1 MNRRRAVVVL
11 AVLAAAVP
19 AARADRLPLWE
30 AGAGAYAFSLPDYR
44 GSDQSRGYLYPLPYF
59 RYRGRL
65 LEVGGRK
72 GLASLLV
79 FERRR
84 AELDL
89 SLNASQPAPSERSDA
104 RRGMPDLAPTL
115 EIGPVL
121 RVGLWRS
128 ADETEELN
136 LELPVRAAFAFDSW
150 RARYIGVV
158 LNPLVDW
165 FSRDIGAGWRFGIQ
179 AGPLFNDRRYNAYY
193 YQVDPQYA
201 TPQRSAY
208 AARAGYGGTQLTAS
222 LTRRYKSVWVN
233 AFVRA
238 YDLHGA
244 VFEDSPLVKRSYAVL
259 AGVGFAYVF
268 AQSTTRVEAKD

>member
-11 AVLAAAVP
+11 ALFAAAVP

-121 RVGLWRS
+121 R
-128 ADETEELN
+128 
-136 LELPVRAAFAFDSW
+136 
-150 RARYIGVV
+150 
-158 LNPLVDW
+158 
-165 FSRDIGAGWRFGIQ
+165 AGWRFGIQ